1 MHTFL
6 VYFTVVLQVCCKL
19 MNHIYTCCQL
29 FIMIN
34 IKQESMSQ
42 NISFKQPNKYSKNS
56 PEERILNLE
65 FQIFSMG
72 QIPPRPPPKIA
83 PSALDYFL
91 LFKIAVHLF
100 SKKLSK
106 TLMFPSKTGQDQ
118 KLKRVNLNVLEPQ
131 GLGASEKKIYYIL
144 Q

>member
-1 MHTFL
+1 MDTFL

-19 MNHIYTCCQL
+19 MNHIYTYCQL

-34 IKQESMSQ
+34 IKQECMSQ

-56 PEERILNLE
+56 PEGRILNLE
-65 FQIFSMG
+65 FQIFSKG

-118 KLKRVNLNVLEPQ
+118 KTEK
-131 GLGASEKKIYYIL
+131 SESQCVRTTGDRCVGKKIYYIL